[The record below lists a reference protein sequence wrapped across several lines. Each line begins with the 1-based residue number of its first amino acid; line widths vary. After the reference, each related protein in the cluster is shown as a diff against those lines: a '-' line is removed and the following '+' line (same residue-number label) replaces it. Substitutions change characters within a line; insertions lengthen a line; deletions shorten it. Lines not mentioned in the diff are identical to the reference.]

1 MENLPAESTGV
12 FNRVF
17 HLAQQAL
24 TTVPIRHRATS
35 PGSFFGRG
43 PGRRGRDRLA
53 TEQGGSHVR
62 RPLYQRS
69 EGADE
74 DRWRLALDTETSRLF
89 VEHEKRRG
97 DFRGA
102 GYAIETDEIELA
114 EFLKQPGQGREQL
127 VKLLETLFADDRDVS
142 RPVAA

>member
-1 MENLPAESTGV
+1 MSL
-12 FNRVF
+12 
-17 HLAQQAL
+17 L
-24 TTVPIRHRATS
+24 
-35 PGSFFGRG
+35 
-43 PGRRGRDRLA
+43 
-53 TEQGGSHVR
+53 R

-102 GYAIETDEIELA
+102 GYAVETDEIELT
-114 EFLKQPGQGREQL
+114 EFLNQPGQGREQL
-127 VKLLETLFADDRDVS
+127 VKLLETLFADEGDVS
-142 RPVAA
+142 RLVAA